1 MSNPAANTDVWSIGR
16 LIDWTRSHLESK
28 GVEDARLC
36 AELLLAHAM
45 GCQKILLYARFH
57 KEPTDE
63 QKARFRELV
72 KAAAQHTPI
81 AHLIGEREFYSLG
94 FHVTRDVLIPRPET
108 ELIVEH
114 ALDRMKSLDNDT
126 FDVLDIG
133 TGSGC
138 IAITIAKREPR
149 AGVIATDISEAAL
162 DVARKNAERH
172 KVTDRVA
179 FVHTDLFT
187 LSNGQ
192 SPPGGFD
199 LVVSNP
205 PYIGETERDSL
216 PANVR
221 DYEPAAALFAGESG
235 LDCFR
240 RMADGIR
247 DILRPEGVLL
257 LEIGEHQGDAV
268 RDLFTAGGL
277 EFVAAHRDLFG
288 VERMLE
294 FKRTS

>member
-1 MSNPAANTDVWSIGR
+1 MSNPAANTDAWSIGR
-16 LIDWTRSHLESK
+16 LIDWTRSHLDSK

-57 KEPTDE
+57 EEPTDE
-63 QKARFRELV
+63 QKACFRELV

-81 AHLIGEREFYSLG
+81 AHLIGEREFYSLA

-114 ALDRMKSLDNDT
+114 ALDRMKSRDDDA
-126 FDVLDIG
+126 FDILDIG

-149 AGVIATDISEAAL
+149 ANVVATDVSEAAL

-179 FVHTDLFT
+179 FVQTDLFALT
-187 LSNGQ
+187 NGHL
-192 SPPGGFD
+192 PPSGFD

-205 PYIGETERDSL
+205 PYIGEQERDTL

-235 LDCFR
+235 LDCYR
-240 RMADGIR
+240 RMAAGIR
-247 DILRPEGVLL
+247 DILKPEGALL
-257 LEIGEHQGDAV
+257 LEIGENQGDAV
-268 RDLFTAGGL
+268 RELFAGGGM
-277 EFVAAHRDLFG
+277 EFVAAYRDLFG